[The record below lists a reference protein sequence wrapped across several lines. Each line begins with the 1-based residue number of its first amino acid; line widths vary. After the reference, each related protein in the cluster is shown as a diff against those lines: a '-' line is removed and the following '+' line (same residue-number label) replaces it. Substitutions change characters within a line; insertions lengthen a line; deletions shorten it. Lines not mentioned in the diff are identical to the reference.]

1 MTARDREPESPGP
14 LKWAPKW
21 TRMAAPAARRQTTAG
36 ERAAAGAQAGTATSR
51 TGPAMETDQAE
62 RSFEGN
68 AANKELRERMAL
80 APNLPSDAR

>member
-1 MTARDREPESPGP
+1 MGPEMDADRCAGAG
-14 LKWAPKW
+14 AP
-21 TRMAAPAARRQTTAG
+21 RRPARRQTTAG
-36 ERAAAGAQAGTATSR
+36 ERAAAGTATSR